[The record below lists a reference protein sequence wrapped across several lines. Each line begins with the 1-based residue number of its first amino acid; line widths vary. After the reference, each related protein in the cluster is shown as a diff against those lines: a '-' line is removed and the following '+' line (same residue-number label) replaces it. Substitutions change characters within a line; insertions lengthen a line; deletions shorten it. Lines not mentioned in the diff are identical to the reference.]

1 MKRFASF
8 LLSLTVAFP
17 LAAQDPS
24 FSEYI
29 AKYSALAVS
38 EMQRTGVPASI
49 TLAQGLVE
57 SAAGKSPLAVHANN
71 HFGIKCH
78 NDWKGMKFYK
88 DDDEVQECFRVY
100 ESAEESFRAHSDYLR
115 GREWYKGL
123 FDLDPTDYEAW
134 ARGLRQAGYAT
145 DPRYADKL
153 IKLIEDYDLG
163 RFDIPAEREKPAVPV
178 VEVTPSV
185 SVPRVLVP
193 TDTLYKERVSVSLS
207 RPVYERNGVPIEYA
221 VEGDTYAS
229 IAERHGLFLREIL
242 SFNDLKQE
250 EPLEPGSVVYLA
262 RKKKEGAYGSYEVR
276 RDGETLW
283 EISQF
288 FGIQLKKLR
297 EYNAYRGDAPFE
309 EGDTVL
315 LSKAYIRR

>member
-1 MKRFASF
+1 MKRLYSF
-8 LLSLTVAFP
+8 LLVMTVALP

-24 FSEYI
+24 FSDYI
-29 AKYSALAVS
+29 AKYSSLAVS

-78 NDWKGMKFYK
+78 SDWKGMKFYK

-115 GREWYKGL
+115 ERDWYSSL
-123 FDLDPTDYEAW
+123 FDLDPTDYKGW
-134 ARGLRQAGYAT
+134 AKGLRKAGYAT

-163 RFDIPAEREKPAVPV
+163 RFDIPAEKKPDVPV
-178 VEVTPSV
+178 VAEVPPTPA
-185 SVPRVLVP
+185 RKVLVP

-221 VEGDTYAS
+221 VEGDSYAS

-288 FGIQLKKLR
+288 FGIQLRKLR